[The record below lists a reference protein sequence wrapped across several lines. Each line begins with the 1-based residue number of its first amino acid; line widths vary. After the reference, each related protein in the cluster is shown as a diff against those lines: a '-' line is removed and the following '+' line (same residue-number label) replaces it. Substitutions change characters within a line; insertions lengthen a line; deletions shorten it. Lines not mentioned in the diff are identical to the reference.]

1 MQEGQ
6 INSSKHWRFGVKN
19 ALKTLKESVNAGFA
33 FRYYFVCQLSFLIW
47 TASSVSGGLPH
58 WQFRFFPPTA
68 LALRAIARCFQ
79 MSLPT
84 GQWPRY
90 ATAPG
95 SRLVHWLGVAGR
107 FAKVWFSSCSVV
119 WVAIRRKTMTWNN
132 PRYCRRWG
140 FSMELFELDLPC
152 TRIYPSFFCASP
164 SWKQDRC
171 QERTRGSE
179 EDGLR

>member
-1 MQEGQ
+1 MVVLDCEVAGFLKFHMLEQSFALLSKITFEHCTRA
-6 INSSKHWRFGVKN
+6 IKNSPVHARGSN
-19 ALKTLKESVNAGFA
+19 QQQQALKIWREKRIKNFQGVSECWFCFSV
-33 FRYYFVCQLSFLIW
+33 YFVCQLSFLIW

-107 FAKVWFSSCSVV
+107 FAKVWFSSCCNTT
-119 WVAIRRKTMTWNN
+119 KDN
-132 PRYCRRWG
+132 
-140 FSMELFELDLPC
+140 DL
-152 TRIYPSFFCASP
+152 
-164 SWKQDRC
+164 KQPKVLSQMRVFH
-171 QERTRGSE
+171 GAF
-179 EDGLR
+179 